1 MGYGF
6 NMATGG
12 FAGVRIGENVPQPN
26 RGSPLRNVYDAAA
39 TTQAEDYDNIMRGYD
54 DILSTSRNRQ
64 NQGLNYVP
72 INPVFSQQF
81 KPTEYSRS
89 GDLDTAISGL
99 KGVAN
104 TGGYSDSDV
113 QNIRERSISPI
124 RSIYSSAQEGL
135 RRNKVLQ
142 GGYSPNYGA
151 VSAKMARDAS
161 SQIGDI
167 TTKVNAD
174 IAQMIASGRMAG
186 LNSLASTTGRENE
199 LINTNNVRN
208 NEMMVETDLNN
219 TNEQRRVNTLNST
232 GRMNANNESV
242 NDQMGALQ
250 GRTSLYGTTPAL
262 TNTFANQ
269 VLSNNQQNI
278 QAATTANTIKNQRAN
293 IGLNLVQNQLGIPR
307 VGRG

>member
-1 MGYGF
+1 
-6 NMATGG
+6 MAYLQLPGQSP
-12 FAGVRIGENVPQPN
+12 PQPN

-104 TGGYSDSDV
+104 TGGYSDADV

-135 RRNKVLQ
+135 KRNKVLQ

-161 SQIGDI
+161 SKIGDI

-186 LNSLASTTGRENE
+186 LNSLASSTGRENE
-199 LINTNNVRN
+199 LINENNARN
-208 NEMMVETDLNN
+208 AAMMNETELGN
-219 TNEQRRVNTLNST
+219 TNEQRRVNELNT
-232 GRMNANNESV
+232 RGRMSANTESG
-242 NDQMGALQ
+242 NTQMDALRGKQ
-250 GRTSLYGTTPAL
+250 SLYGTTPAL

-269 VLSNNQQNI
+269 VLNNNAQNM
-278 QAATTANTIKNQRAN
+278 QAATTANQIKNQRAN
-293 IGLNLVQNQLGIPR
+293 IGLNLVQSQLGTPR
-307 VGRG
+307 MGRG